1 MSTLTKSLW
10 TDIWLFLLT
19 FSLWRTHLTAAQMVK
34 VLILAFCS
42 ARFKHLSCFDV
53 LAHKCVV
60 GHGKLWCVVVDVQH
74 LDEDWH
80 SSCLTRVIWRKKR
93 MDLQLN
99 AQHQLK
105 AKDDDYLC
113 FSLNTAVVGRKTKL
127 LISVATTEMLC
138 HLDIS
143 LSRAFS
149 VVMVPFTE
157 SMLNSLSR
165 SVWRSMEYL
174 QEQKGDL
181 IVLEGK
187 GKKVTVIWSS
197 ENERARTYTRCVSS
211 HLEMFKVKLEVG
223 NTPNGIASVLEKNAQ
238 G

>member
-1 MSTLTKSLW
+1 
-10 TDIWLFLLT
+10 
-19 FSLWRTHLTAAQMVK
+19 
-34 VLILAFCS
+34 
-42 ARFKHLSCFDV
+42 
-53 LAHKCVV
+53 
-60 GHGKLWCVVVDVQH
+60 
-74 LDEDWH
+74 
-80 SSCLTRVIWRKKR
+80 

-105 AKDDDYLC
+105 AKHDDYLF
-113 FSLNTAVVGRKTKL
+113 FSLNTVAVVGRKTKL

-181 IVLEGK
+181 IVLEEK
-187 GKKVTVIWSS
+187 GK
-197 ENERARTYTRCVSS
+197 RR
-211 HLEMFKVKLEVG
+211 L
-223 NTPNGIASVLEKNAQ
+223 
-238 G
+238 

>member
-1 MSTLTKSLW
+1 
-10 TDIWLFLLT
+10 
-19 FSLWRTHLTAAQMVK
+19 
-34 VLILAFCS
+34 
-42 ARFKHLSCFDV
+42 
-53 LAHKCVV
+53 
-60 GHGKLWCVVVDVQH
+60 
-74 LDEDWH
+74 
-80 SSCLTRVIWRKKR
+80 

-99 AQHQLK
+99 AQHLLK

-113 FSLNTAVVGRKTKL
+113 FSLNTAVVGRKMKL

-149 VVMVPFTE
+149 VVIVPFTE

-187 GKKVTVIWSS
+187 GKKATDLIVRKRACSHIHTV
-197 ENERARTYTRCVSS
+197 C
-211 HLEMFKVKLEVG
+211 F
-223 NTPNGIASVLEKNAQ
+223 
-238 G
+238 